1 MADTM
6 LRIQQRKRQPGSY
19 LRRAQI
25 LGDSLQKGYVL
36 PNIFGIRKFQ
46 KTPSKTHGRSNNSY
60 NKTGQTSLQE
70 NQKGKNEFE
79 KHESETGW
87 NIYLTLDLV
96 VHLMVMTTSLGIPHS
111 VPLTVPLPLPSLSL
125 SLFLSQHLRADTRL
139 LTKRKQ
145 KKGFF
150 ECKLKMNLTHDSC
163 QSPLKKCTLK
173 EEFSTLFFLPKPNNN
188 PFIIDDLLTHQNFLL
203 FCYLQSPLNFQTDI
217 KQSIQGYNKSTQ

>member
-6 LRIQQRKRQPGSY
+6 LRIQQRRRQPGSY
-19 LRRAQI
+19 LHRAQI

-96 VHLMVMTTSLGIPHS
+96 VNLMVMTTSLAIPHS
-111 VPLTVPLPLPSLSL
+111 VSLMVPLPLPSLSL
-125 SLFLSQHLRADTRL
+125 SWFLSQHLRADTRL

-150 ECKLKMNLTHDSC
+150 ECKLKMNLTHDSV
-163 QSPLKKCTLK
+163 SHLSKNALSKK
-173 EEFSTLFFLPKPNNN
+173 
-188 PFIIDDLLTHQNFLL
+188 NFLHCS
-203 FCYLQSPLNFQTDI
+203 FSPNQTIILLSLMICSPI
-217 KQSIQGYNKSTQ
+217 KTSYSFAICNHL